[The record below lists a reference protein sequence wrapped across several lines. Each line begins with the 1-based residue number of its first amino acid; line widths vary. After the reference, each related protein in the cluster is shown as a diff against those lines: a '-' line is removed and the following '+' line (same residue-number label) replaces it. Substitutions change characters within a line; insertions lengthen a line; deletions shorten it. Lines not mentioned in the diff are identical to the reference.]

1 MSGNNANPAGSVPT
15 GPMSVADAASA
26 LDQMML
32 PLDASGEQQ
41 EVDETQLTED
51 EESEVAASEDES
63 TDVQDEESDDETTE
77 EQSDEEDVD
86 EEQEEPKVFTVKV
99 DGKEIEVTLDELQ
112 KGYSRTQ
119 DYTRKT
125 QQIAEA
131 RKAVEAETAAIRA
144 EREQYAQ
151 LLGALQQQLESA
163 GEQPIDWD
171 RLYAED
177 PIEWVRQRELVRD
190 KQERK
195 AAIQSEQQRLAQL
208 SQQQQAEE
216 IKAKLVEEQH
226 ALIEAVPE
234 WKDPKKAKAE
244 KALLIEFGRKI
255 GFSEEELKNVYDH
268 RAVIALRKAA
278 LYDQMVS
285 KRKDIKPVVNNG
297 PRPVKPTAAGRVS
310 TTTEGTR
317 AKQRLAKTGRVDDAA
332 RAIELLLK

>member
-1 MSGNNANPAGSVPT
+1 MSEGNANPTGSIPA
-15 GPMSVADAASA
+15 GPMSVDEASNALAQMFGPEEGETEQEVEAQLSSDEDDAAS
-26 LDQMML
+26 
-32 PLDASGEQQ
+32 
-41 EVDETQLTED
+41 VDEELDTQD
-51 EESEVAASEDES
+51 DES
-63 TDVQDEESDDETTE
+63 SDETTD
-77 EQSDEEDVD
+77 EQSEDSDEAEED
-86 EEQEEPKVFTVKV
+86 EQPQVFSVKV

-163 GEQPIDWD
+163 GEQPVDWD

-177 PIEWVRQRELVRD
+177 PIEWVRQRELARD
-190 KQERK
+190 KQERS
-195 AAIQSEQQRLAQL
+195 AAIQSEQMRL
-208 SQQQQAEE
+208 SQLTAQQQAEE
-216 IKAKLVEEQH
+216 MKSKLVQEQEL
-226 ALIEAVPE
+226 LISAVPE
-234 WKDPKKAKAE
+234 WKDPQKAKAE
-244 KALLIEFGRKI
+244 KALLVEFGRKI
-255 GFSEEELKNVYDH
+255 GFSEDELKNVYDH

-297 PRPVKPTAAGRVS
+297 PRPVKPSAAGRVS
-310 TTTEGTR
+310 TSTESTR

-332 RAIELLLK
+332 KAIELLFK